1 MGWIC
6 FPKDILKSELSVL
19 MTSFGN
25 RVFAH
30 VIKLR
35 QGHAGL
41 GWSGVFIRRERFGG
55 QQTGRKPCRDKDW
68 NQSAK
73 STSQGMSKTTKI

>member
-1 MGWIC
+1 
-6 FPKDILKSELSVL
+6 

-41 GWSGVFIRRERFGG
+41 GWSLDPTTGVFIRRERFGG
-55 QQTGRKPCRDKDW
+55 QQTGRKPCRDKD
-68 NQSAK
+68 
-73 STSQGMSKTTKI
+73 